1 MSSPDTTPTQATPSP
16 YRSMFGL
23 AVVLL
28 LGLLATAA
36 VKSYRELATV
46 HGREAELE
54 ERIEQ
59 TKRNIRDLE
68 HRIALLGEDPLT
80 LERLA
85 REELGM
91 VRPGDVVIV
100 LPEEDAPDD
109 EASRDSR
116 MRGGST
122 EAGRGQSG

>member
-1 MSSPDTTPTQATPSP
+1 ML
-16 YRSMFGL
+16 GL
-23 AVVLL
+23 AVALL

-46 HGREAELE
+46 RGRETELE
-54 ERIEQ
+54 ARIEA

-68 HRIALLGEDPLT
+68 HRIGLLDEDPLT

-100 LPEEDAPDD
+100 LPEDD
-109 EASRDSR
+109 PPASDRPR
-116 MRGGST
+116 AEGAGNGRRRGG
-122 EAGRGQSG
+122 